1 MNLQDECRVCSAE
14 DCHMW
19 SNQTLKGKAVSIAY
33 TADYVLF
40 TCVTALIVGVLVTC
54 LAIMSFGK
62 SG

>member
-1 MNLQDECRVCSAE
+1 
-14 DCHMW
+14 MW
-19 SNQTLKGKAVSIAY
+19 SNQTLKEKAGSIAY